1 MTGHIVKEIQNFAPL
16 DLMQWEKIWKSLSQM
31 NPTHFYYYPTTKCF
45 KLNWFD
51 QQIQGAREDE
61 EEDEVVARD
70 TDKTQRAVTVTN
82 RTQMHCNCNRVQ
94 ISPYLIRSDNT
105 KISDQK
111 QIAVKGKGS
120 SLVLSIG
127 PQFGWFDKRTKNW
140 GWDDTLRS
148 KLRRTY
154 KQNFKF

>member
-1 MTGHIVKEIQNFAPL
+1 
-16 DLMQWEKIWKSLSQM
+16 M
-31 NPTHFYYYPTTKCF
+31 NPTHFYYYPSTKCF

-94 ISPYLIRSDNT
+94 ISRILYGLTIQKYL
-105 KISDQK
+105 
-111 QIAVKGKGS
+111 
-120 SLVLSIG
+120 
-127 PQFGWFDKRTKNW
+127 TKN
-140 GWDDTLRS
+140 
-148 KLRRTY
+148 KLQLKGRVHPW
-154 KQNFKF
+154 F